1 MRTLWEV
8 ISVSPLWG
16 NLCLG
21 LLGNLCLRCLE
32 ISCSVLRFLCL
43 SLIWVCPRA
52 AKSLSFPKYR
62 FLRFLPSFVSCLIF
76 FILAMALTGN

>member
-21 LLGNLCLRCLE
+21 LLGNLCLGCLE
-32 ISCSVLRFLCL
+32 ISWSVLRFLRL
-43 SLIWVCPRA
+43 SLIWVCLRA
-52 AKSLSFPKYR
+52 AKYTPLQSIVFLDSFPLL
-62 FLRFLPSFVSCLIF
+62 FLV
-76 FILAMALTGN
+76 